1 MSDSLV
7 RDLSR
12 KIRLA
17 YSHGPLLAIS
27 FILVVIVRITLSFR
41 GHAPILAEIRRIQNR
56 GLLSSQKH
64 TVASI
69 VWAVRHTSR
78 LVPKATCLTQ
88 SLVVRLLLARS
99 GHDSKIRIGVS
110 NSDDGKFEAHAWV
123 IYDGL
128 IVIGGSDDS
137 VSRYK
142 PMVDL

>member
-17 YSHGPLLAIS
+17 CSHGPLLAVS
-27 FILVVIVRITLSFR
+27 FFLVVIVRLTLTFR
-41 GHAPILAEIRRIQNR
+41 GHAPVLAEIRRIEDR
-56 GLLSSQKH
+56 GLLGSRQH

-99 GHDSKIRIGVS
+99 GHDSRIRIGVS
-110 NSDDGKFEAHAWV
+110 NSNDGKFEAHAWV
-123 IYDGL
+123 LYDGL
-128 IVIGGSDDS
+128 IVIGGTDES
-137 VSRYK
+137 VARYM